1 MRLSQDQTRV
11 TLLTSCFCHP
21 GELYFLA
28 TSYPSAMSAFG
39 TVFKFMDPSRYSVR
53 PGVYYIYTWEW
64 EWEHLLGEI
73 IQKDRRVFQT
83 GFNSSHGKEKKS
95 RGPNNYELYIKEE

>member
-1 MRLSQDQTRV
+1 M

-53 PGVYYIYTWEW
+53 PGVYYIYTLWTCSV
-64 EWEHLLGEI
+64 LNGNTCLGQLFKKTGVFFKQPL
-73 IQKDRRVFQT
+73 IQVMEK
-83 GFNSSHGKEKKS
+83 KKKS
-95 RGPNNYELYIKEE
+95 REPNNYELYIKEE

>member
-28 TSYPSAMSAFG
+28 TSHPSAMSAFG

-53 PGVYYIYTWEW
+53 PGVYYIYTLWTCSV
-64 EWEHLLGEI
+64 LNGNTYLGKLFKKTGVFFKQAL
-73 IQKDRRVFQT
+73 IQVM
-83 GFNSSHGKEKKS
+83 EKKKNP
-95 RGPNNYELYIKEE
+95 GGQIIMNCT